1 MGVLNVEASRMG
13 SLSVVHLEASG
24 MVVVEAY
31 RQDVNA
37 VRQRVPALVVLD
49 FVFETSRMVVV
60 EVSRQDVVEARLK
73 APNVSV
79 CQLEASQSIVARAI
93 VSVLEVSRVMVV
105 QPEASRMALLQI
117 EVPLMAG
124 TLGVF
129 RLEAS
134 QCEQQALTRQLLHP
148 HNKCRQP
155 VLAFGRH
162 LVRRIHGS
170 GFWFSIRILS
180 WFRYRPLCYCV
191 GVVVHKSCGDTDG
204 VLPDV
209 CGAKGGCRACVK
221 IVIPWCGNL

>member
-1 MGVLNVEASRMG
+1 
-13 SLSVVHLEASG
+13 

-31 RQDVNA
+31 RQDVDA

-105 QPEASRMALLQI
+105 QAEASRMALFQV
-117 EVPLMAG
+117 EVSLMAD

-134 QCEQQALTRQLLHP
+134 QCEHQTLTQNKYGTHTMSVVNRLLLWDGTWSSGSM
-148 HNKCRQP
+148 
-155 VLAFGRH
+155 VEVSGFAFGFYR
-162 LVRRIHGS
+162 G
-170 GFWFSIRILS
+170 
-180 WFRYRPLCYCV
+180 FRYRPLCYCV
-191 GVVVHKSCGDTDG
+191 GVVVHKSCGHTDG
-204 VLPDV
+204 ALPGV
-209 CGAKGGCRACVK
+209 C
-221 IVIPWCGNL
+221 